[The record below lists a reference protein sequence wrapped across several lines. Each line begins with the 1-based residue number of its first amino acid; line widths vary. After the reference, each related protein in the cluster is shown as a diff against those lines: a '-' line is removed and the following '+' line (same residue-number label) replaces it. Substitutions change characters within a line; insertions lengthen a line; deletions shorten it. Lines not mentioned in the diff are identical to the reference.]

1 MEGDD
6 FCSSVGLMARVIC
19 WTTRRRKRATTI

>member
-6 FCSSVGLMARVIC
+6 FCSSVGLMARVMLND
-19 WTTRRRKRATTI
+19 KKKKKSNNN